1 MITYIVQGECLASQ
15 HKQQYLMAIYACPGL
30 CVHAA
35 FNPLYILILI
45 LIVANNVQSF

>member
-1 MITYIVQGECLASQ
+1 MFSIAIYNNIF
-15 HKQQYLMAIYACPGL
+15 MAIYPCPGL
-30 CVHAA
+30 CVHVA

>member
-15 HKQQYLMAIYACPGL
+15 YTTISLWQSTHVL

>member
-1 MITYIVQGECLASQ
+1 
-15 HKQQYLMAIYACPGL
+15 MAIYPCL